1 MAIKKLNPYVAFA
14 GGRAEEAIKLY
25 ERALGAKTEQVLRYG
40 DVPQQECAASD
51 KKLVM
56 HACLRIGDERLMVN
70 DLPPGHPAPRDSNMS
85 VVIDVD
91 DLTEL
96 AHKFE
101 ALSAGGKVE
110 VPLHDTFWGGKF
122 GILSDA
128 FGVRWMFNSE
138 QKRA

>member
-40 DVPQQECAASD
+40 DMPQEKCAASD
-51 KKLVM
+51 KNLVM
-56 HACLRIGDERLMVN
+56 HACLRIGDERLMLN
-70 DLPPGHPAPRDSNMS
+70 DLPPGHPVPRDSNMS

-91 DLTEL
+91 DPADLT
-96 AHKFE
+96 HKFE
-101 ALSAGGKVE
+101 ALSAGGSVE
-110 VPLHDTFWGGKF
+110 VPLHDAFWGGKF
-122 GILSDA
+122 GILVDA
-128 FGVRWMFNSE
+128 LGVRWMFNSE